1 MWSGLRL
8 WVLSHP
14 EYIGAPGVSLLFTVS
29 SFNFFVLAVQI
40 DGKRNPKVQSVFI
53 QNFPIHKA
61 AFVPDGSSVVATGR
75 RKFFYVYD
83 LESGKVETVNCLVG
97 IDEKSLESFECSP
110 DGKIVAFMGNEGYII
125 LASLLTRQTIC
136 TLKMNGMLCPLFSLI
151 YVWYSR
157 LWTH

>member
-1 MWSGLRL
+1 M
-8 WVLSHP
+8 
-14 EYIGAPGVSLLFTVS
+14 
-29 SFNFFVLAVQI
+29 QI

-136 TLKMNGMLCPLFSLI
+136 TLKMNGMLCPLFSLM
-151 YVWYSR
+151 YV
-157 LWTH
+157 